1 MNIRTKKN
9 ALLSYQRKQ
18 GVWSGNE
25 LINLRLKHLL
35 ALKGV

>member
-18 GVWSGNE
+18 GVWSGYE
-25 LINLRLKHLL
+25 LINRRLKYLL
-35 ALKGV
+35 ALTGE